1 MGGENK
7 AHPDFRVDE
16 RMCEGYFPP
25 MPDHTFD
32 ILVVGGGVIGSSVAY
47 FLSASPEGT
56 SLRIGVVEPDPTYS
70 TSSTALSVGG
80 IRQQFSTQ
88 ENVLL
93 SSFGAEFFRS
103 AAEELA
109 LGVTVGTSA
118 VEADA
123 PHLGFVEAGYLFLAT
138 DEGMGILR
146 SNQALQTS
154 LGAEVQLLT
163 PKELRKRF
171 PWLETADLA
180 GGGLGL
186 RGEGWVDPYSLL
198 QAFRKKAISLGVEY
212 IRDRVVGVEVESERV
227 TGVRLDSGRHLSV
240 GTLVNAA
247 GPRADEVARMAGI
260 LDLPVRPRKRFVFRF
275 HCRETLPDAP
285 LTIDPTGV
293 YFRPEG
299 PDFLCGVSP
308 SPDRDPDT
316 LDLEMEYD
324 LFHEV
329 IWPTLARRVPAFEAL
344 KLGRSWA
351 GHYAVNT
358 LDRNAIIGPHPRLSN
373 FFFANGFSGH
383 GLQQSPGVGRAL
395 TELILFGEYRMIN
408 LERFGFHRLASGD
421 LIHEENV
428 V

>member
-1 MGGENK
+1 L
-7 AHPDFRVDE
+7 APTPPPRPARHLRVDE
-16 RMCEGYFPP
+16 RTREGYFPP
-25 MPDHTFD
+25 MPDHSFD
-32 ILVVGGGVIGSSVAY
+32 FLVVGGGVIGSSVAH
-47 FLSASPEGT
+47 FLSASPKGT
-56 SLRIGVVEPDPTYS
+56 SFRVGVVEPDPTYS

-80 IRQQFSTQ
+80 IRQQFSTP

-109 LGVTVGTSA
+109 VGD
-118 VEADA
+118 DA
-123 PHLGFVEAGYLFLAT
+123 PDLSFVEAGYLFLAT
-138 DEGMGILR
+138 EDGMEILK
-146 SNQALQTS
+146 SNHALQSS
-154 LGAEVQLLT
+154 LGSEVRLLT
-163 PKELRKRF
+163 PTELRERF
-171 PWLETADLA
+171 PWLEVADLA
-180 GGGLGL
+180 GGRLGL

-198 QAFRKKAISLGVEY
+198 QAFRKKAISNGVEY
-212 IRDRVVGVEVESERV
+212 IQDRVGGVEVENERV
-227 TGVRLDSGRHLSV
+227 TAVRLDSGRRLSV
-240 GTLVNAA
+240 GAMVNAA
-247 GPRADEVARMAGI
+247 GPRAAEVAWMAGI
-260 LDLPVRPRKRFVFRF
+260 LEFPVRPRKRFVYRI
-275 HCRETLPDAP
+275 HCREAIAGAP

-308 SPDRDPDT
+308 QAARDPDT
-316 LDLEMEYD
+316 LELEMEYD

-329 IWPTLARRVPAFEAL
+329 IWPTLARRIPAFGSL
-344 KLGRSWA
+344 KLGSSWA

-358 LDRNAIIGPHPRLSN
+358 LDRNAILGPHPRITN

-383 GLQQSPGVGRAL
+383 GLQHSPGVGRAL
-395 TELILFGEYRMIN
+395 SELVLFGEYRTIN